1 MASVNKGNMEIFKLL
16 IDNGAVSSINT
27 PDNVNIW

>member
-1 MASVNKGNMEIFKLL
+1 MISVQSGDVEMFKLL

-27 PDNVNIW
+27 PDKVNIW